1 MRTCRHLRLHAVV
14 AAGLVAGIL
23 TGCASVTAPP
33 QAPTG
38 ATLSGTITYRQKI
51 ALSPTARVKV
61 FLQETP
67 RAAMPATALGEVEI
81 LNPGQVPIAFS
92 VRYDPA
98 AIKPDGLY
106 TLLVKIYEGD
116 RTRFLNTSR
125 YPVLTGGACA
135 DRCAVVVDPID

>member
-1 MRTCRHLRLHAVV
+1 MTTRRLVRLYPG
-14 AAGLVAGIL
+14 AAAWLVAGIL
-23 TGCASVTAPP
+23 AGCASVAAPP
-33 QAPTG
+33 RAPTG

-67 RAAMPATALGEVEI
+67 RAAMPATDLGEVEI
-81 LNPGQVPIAFS
+81 LNPGQVPIAFR
-92 VRYDPA
+92 VGYDPA
-98 AIKPDGLY
+98 AIKPDGRY

>member
-1 MRTCRHLRLHAVV
+1 MRARRPVRLQL
-14 AAGLVAGIL
+14 AAATGLFAAMLAG
-23 TGCASVTAPP
+23 CVSVTVPP
-33 QAPTG
+33 RAPTG

-51 ALSPTARVKV
+51 ALSPEARVKV

-67 RAAMPATALGEVEI
+67 RAAVPATALGEVEI
-81 LNPGQVPIAFS
+81 PNPGQVPIAFS

-98 AIKPDGLY
+98 AIRPDGEY

-125 YPVLTGGACA
+125 YRVLTGGACA
-135 DRCAVVVDPID
+135 DRCAVLVDPID